1 MLPTQESGFRH
12 PAFLCSLV
20 IFQSPGSLGP
30 HMASLRTE
38 KSVTR
43 ENRDMKVWRNLS
55 ESLTQEKACLLRSGK
70 RKFSF
75 KRKNIFSHWDRNKTA
90 KNDRLTLSPNQTK
103 KVPKS
108 IKRRWEI
115 LFISSY
121 KQNLHVFYFFRH
133 YIRHMD
139 HKDILD
145 IEDFTL
151 HYINKCNQCTFYV
164 TERME
169 LTLDSCRT
177 EARFK
182 HFLKSPFPLIPV
194 LSTEYVQNKYVT

>member
-1 MLPTQESGFRH
+1 MSQHSSMVNTVSTLVWRGKNWMSKMFACGNLITFTQLISGGFMLPTQESGFRH

-90 KNDRLTLSPNQTK
+90 KNDRLTLSPN
-103 KVPKS
+103 
-108 IKRRWEI
+108 
-115 LFISSY
+115 
-121 KQNLHVFYFFRH
+121 
-133 YIRHMD
+133 
-139 HKDILD
+139 
-145 IEDFTL
+145 
-151 HYINKCNQCTFYV
+151 
-164 TERME
+164 
-169 LTLDSCRT
+169 
-177 EARFK
+177 
-182 HFLKSPFPLIPV
+182 
-194 LSTEYVQNKYVT
+194 